1 VIWHVL
7 VTTHTPTFQNLAFDA
22 FGVDQGEREG
32 LSERLGEE
40 EKYWEPMLA
49 TPFDHPLAIGAFH
62 TKAPHTRENLADTAV
77 GLLACSGVDVVAV
90 AASGCCRA
98 AIARAASRCLCV
110 RHTLATTLCIAPAST
125 SLSHVAPR

>member
-1 VIWHVL
+1 
-7 VTTHTPTFQNLAFDA
+7 LAFDA

-62 TKAPHTRENLADTAV
+62 TKDLPM
-77 GLLACSGVDVVAV
+77 C
-90 AASGCCRA
+90 
-98 AIARAASRCLCV
+98 
-110 RHTLATTLCIAPAST
+110 
-125 SLSHVAPR
+125 

>member
-62 TKAPHTRENLADTAV
+62 TKD
-77 GLLACSGVDVVAV
+77 
-90 AASGCCRA
+90 
-98 AIARAASRCLCV
+98 
-110 RHTLATTLCIAPAST
+110 
-125 SLSHVAPR
+125 